1 MLTVLTAGLL
11 LLSAC
16 TEDLYDSLLT
26 QGDMLSLNLTVTEQG
41 EGATAGM
48 TAGTRG
54 ESLTGLTEEN
64 VPEIT
69 VRELAGEVEGLKV
82 GGQELPFVGIH
93 QRPDDYI
100 AKTRAAA
107 NLSGWEE
114 SARNRVATTAKFHD
128 DLTLFG
134 YTSAGN
140 IFTSNRGVK
149 VEKES
154 NWRTPATWPYGE
166 AADLKLYAISPAIDN
181 DGVEA
186 NITTPPDY
194 ATPLSFRF
202 TIAEKVSDQC
212 DLLYGTGSKAISAY
226 TKANDWGKDNKE
238 VDLSFSHI
246 LTAVR
251 FVQGTMPTT
260 LKITK
265 IALIR
270 ICDKRTFDGNDWTD
284 DGATYNGSYEI
295 DLGTGY
301 TASEYSP
308 GSNVYIDGGN
318 VMFLMPHTLGSN
330 AKLTLTLK
338 DGEAEHTVSTSLT
351 GDVWQKGYTFTYVI
365 SIGKIAGDYYFA
377 ADPGPYYFEHNNGN
391 DDTSGSIYIDSYRI
405 YRDFTTSNAGVN
417 AYLPVS
423 VQVAGF
429 SETENGEYKLNGDN
443 GKTLKPSW
451 LTSINGYSETEE
463 VGSGSSSSGG
473 KYEKKDFKIAP
484 QTRVET
490 LSHKTV
496 LDPTTGNTT
505 VSGTLDL
512 SQYRGGATNAA
523 VRRETANCY
532 IVNRAGTYTFP
543 LVYGNGISGG
553 SVKTYNDSDG
563 GTLNPGKIFVDH
575 RGRRITN
582 AWIAEQIKQVDSDGI
597 YYTFY
602 DITNTSQIVGTAE
615 VLWIDQNTDNS
626 MVFSNV
632 PNEPNVQL
640 MTETDGVYAQFTL
653 GGTPQPGNALIVVK
667 AKKRQKTYYT
677 QAEID
682 AASDGNPA
690 YGKTTSDVKSDEDQG
705 LEVVWSWHIWVTDEV
720 YDKDGNVNLT
730 PLYSEYTDESTNT
743 VANRVMP
750 VNLGWVPKE
759 DSYGKFERREI
770 WVQYK
775 QVGTENTANFCIG
788 QYAKQEPIYGGT
800 TIYQWGRPVALPMVA
815 TTETTESDDFSG
827 TNSNQRHVM
836 DGSNTNSYFLLTNL
850 DIDSKQKAIRNPDR
864 MVNRNTNYW
873 WGNETA
879 ALWSTT
885 KTLYDPCPPGFRVP
899 ETAVFSSV
907 VTGSNYHSGEQRLG
921 EYFYATPCPD
931 DGRYDL
937 TDKNIEWAL
946 RDHPLIY
953 MPCTGY
959 WQTGSTGKN
968 VLKGIDGSEGNQID
982 YPSWGYTWTT
992 EPKKAYGFQPLN
1004 SIDTEEKATSC
1015 AMSIRPVWIGFSEE

>member
-1 MLTVLTAGLL
+1 MTRTYKTYHRIPMLTVLTAGLL

-69 VRELAGEVEGLKV
+69 VRELTGEVEGLKV

-186 NITTPPDY
+186 TITTPPDY
-194 ATPLSFRF
+194 TTPLSFRF
-202 TIAEKVSDQC
+202 TVAEKVSDQC
-212 DLLYGTGSKAISAY
+212 DLLYGTGTKAISAY

-265 IALIR
+265 IALSG
-270 ICDKRTFDGNDWTD
+270 ICDKRTFDGSDWTD

-377 ADPGPYYFEHNNGN
+377 ADPGPYYFEHK
-391 DDTSGSIYIDSYRI
+391 DSETSGSIYIDSYRI

-429 SETENGEYKLNGDN
+429 SKTKDGEYKLNGDN

-543 LVYGNGISGG
+543 LVYGNGIQNNNPIDLLG
-553 SVKTYNDSDG
+553 ND
-563 GTLNPGKIFVDH
+563 LFVDH
-575 RGRRITN
+575 RGLTIKN
-582 AWIAEQIKQVDSDGI
+582 AWIATQIGQEDSNGI

-602 DITNTSQIVGTAE
+602 DITNPSQIVGTAE

-626 MVFSNV
+626 MTFS
-632 PNEPNVQL
+632 NVQL
-640 MTETDGVYAQFTL
+640 MTGADGGVYAQFTL

-667 AKKRQKTYYT
+667 AKKRKKT
-677 QAEID
+677 
-682 AASDGNPA
+682 SSG
-690 YGKTTSDVKSDEDQG
+690 DEDLG
-705 LEVVWSWHIWVTDEV
+705 NEIVWSWHIWVTDEV
-720 YDKDGNVNLT
+720 YGKDGTVNLT
-730 PLYSEYTDESTNT
+730 PLYSAYTDESDNT
-743 VANRVMP
+743 VDNWVMP
-750 VNLGWVPKE
+750 VNLGWVPKD

-775 QVGTENTANFCIG
+775 QVGTENTAKFCIR

-815 TTETTESDDFSG
+815 TTETTESDNFSG
-827 TNSNQRHVM
+827 SNPNRRHVM
-836 DGSNTNSYFLLTNL
+836 DGSDTNSYFLLTNL
-850 DIDSKQKAIRNPDR
+850 DIDSKQEAIRNPDK
-864 MVNRNTNYW
+864 MVNRNTNCW
-873 WGNETA
+873 WDKETD

-899 ETAVFSSV
+899 ETAVFSGV
-907 VTGSNYHSGEQRLG
+907 VTGSNYHFGTQRLG
-921 EYFYATPCPD
+921 EYFYATPYPD
-931 DGRYDL
+931 DGRCRYNL
-937 TDKNIEWAL
+937 TDKNEEWTL

-968 VLKGIDGSEGNQID
+968 VLNIDGSSGNQID
-982 YPSWGYTWTT
+982 FPSWGYTWTT

-1004 SIDTEEKATSC
+1004 YSIDTDDKAISC
-1015 AMSIRPVWIGFSEE
+1015 AMSIRPVWIGISEE